1 MEKEP
6 GEVFSA
12 QAYRAEV
19 EVKLKEQQFTVGECV
34 CGMPSTVFLTSLAY
48 NYRRLWEWEPNN
60 KTHKYPPNPP
70 QNKGNTTTITLH
82 LETTIYV
89 ACPVH

>member
-34 CGMPSTVFLTSLAY
+34 CGMPSTIFLTSLAY
-48 NYRRLWEWEPNN
+48 NYRRLWEWEPNT
-60 KTHKYPPNPP
+60 KPTSTPKSTP
-70 QNKGNTTTITLH
+70 K
-82 LETTIYV
+82 
-89 ACPVH
+89 